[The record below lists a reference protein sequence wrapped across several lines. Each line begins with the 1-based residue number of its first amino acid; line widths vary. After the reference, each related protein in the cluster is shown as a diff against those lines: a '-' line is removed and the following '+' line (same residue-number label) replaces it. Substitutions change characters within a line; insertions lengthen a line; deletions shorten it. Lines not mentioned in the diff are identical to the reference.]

1 MSRFEQAQATNRTV
15 RVFLAVFGVSRLIA
29 IVAFYL
35 EMYFSGPIVAEVLN
49 GIQELAT
56 ELTRRGAKFP
66 GVKRLRRI
74 STTLWVSFS
83 ALGALFAITSMDG
96 HGGSTV
102 FLGSEAFMQATVQ
115 RHINATQLVRRLES
129 STVGELSALVGGF
142 ASGFIFLATWWAF
155 LLWAM
160 CYLTTFFWGLT
171 FWLLFRAFL
180 HTMNKGTTTA
190 EPLLHVSLHL

>member
-1 MSRFEQAQATNRTV
+1 MSRFEHAQATNRTV

-29 IVAFYL
+29 IIAFYL
-35 EMYFSGPIVAEVLN
+35 EVSLSGPRVIEILN
-49 GIQELAT
+49 GVQEQAT

-74 STTLWVSFS
+74 SRTLLLSFCTM
-83 ALGALFAITSMDG
+83 GVLFAITSMDG

-102 FLGSEAFMQATVQ
+102 LLGSEAFMKATVQ
-115 RHINATQLVRRLES
+115 RHINATQLVLSLES
-129 STVGELSALVGGF
+129 RPVGELNALVGGF
-142 ASGFIFLATWWAF
+142 ATGVVFLATWWAF

-160 CYLTTFFWGLT
+160 CYLTAFFWGLT

-180 HTMNKGTTTA
+180 NTMNKETTTA
-190 EPLLHVSLHL
+190 EPLLHVS